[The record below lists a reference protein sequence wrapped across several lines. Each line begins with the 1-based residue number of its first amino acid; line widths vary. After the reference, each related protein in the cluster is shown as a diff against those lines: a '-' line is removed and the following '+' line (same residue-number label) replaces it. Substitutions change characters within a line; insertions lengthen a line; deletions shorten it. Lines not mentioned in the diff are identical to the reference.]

1 MTVILSNFGVGGLV
15 GLTGVAGF
23 LLPIVY
29 TGLLQMSV
37 TQGLA
42 LSFAAFILSGAL
54 GSFNYKKAGNLDV
67 SFGLRL
73 SAGSMAGAVLG
84 VKLNL
89 IIPEEQVK
97 ILLYVVVL
105 LSGISILLRK
115 DGKAA
120 ETEKKAAAGAA
131 GAKEK
136 GFRLEKHLVPTLLL
150 GFVTGLICALS
161 GAGGPILVMPLLVVF
176 GTGVRVAVG
185 IALFNSIF
193 YRDSGLY
200 RLHEPVRCPGAPACV
215 GCRSGKPW
223 RWRVSG
229 EQKRSAHKSGRFK
242 TGDRSIFYID
252 CSLEAVPLGGQLF
265 SCLQPPQPVA
275 VPSCAS
281 LKSRKYHLQKRR
293 QSIRLQTGS

>member
-1 MTVILSNFGVGGLV
+1 
-15 GLTGVAGF
+15 
-23 LLPIVY
+23 
-29 TGLLQMSV
+29 MSV

-73 SAGSMAGAVLG
+73 SAGSMAGVVLG

-161 GAGGPILVMPLLVVF
+161 GGGGPILGMPLLVVF

-193 YRDSGLY
+193 IGI
-200 RLHEPVRCPGAPACV
+200 PACIGYMSQCDVPALLPVLAAALASHGV
-215 GCRSGKPW
+215 GVYLGSKNAVRINQG
-223 RWRVSG
+223 VL
-229 EQKRSAHKSGRFK
+229 KRGIAVF
-242 TGDRSIFYID
+242 SILI
-252 CSLEAVPLGGQLF
+252 AVWKLF
-265 SCLQPPQPVA
+265 L
-275 VPSCAS
+275 
-281 LKSRKYHLQKRR
+281 
-293 QSIRLQTGS
+293 

>member
-105 LSGISILLRK
+105 LSGISKLLRRRK
-115 DGKAA
+115 R
-120 ETEKKAAAGAA
+120 
-131 GAKEK
+131 
-136 GFRLEKHLVPTLLL
+136 RLP
-150 GFVTGLICALS
+150 
-161 GAGGPILVMPLLVVF
+161 GP
-176 GTGVRVAVG
+176 
-185 IALFNSIF
+185 
-193 YRDSGLY
+193 
-200 RLHEPVRCPGAPACV
+200 PGQRRRAFD
-215 GCRSGKPW
+215 W
-223 RWRVSG
+223 
-229 EQKRSAHKSGRFK
+229 
-242 TGDRSIFYID
+242 RSIL
-252 CSLEAVPLGGQLF
+252 S
-265 SCLQPPQPVA
+265 PPCFWGLLRV
-275 VPSCAS
+275 
-281 LKSRKYHLQKRR
+281 
-293 QSIRLQTGS
+293 

>member
-1 MTVILSNFGVGGLV
+1 MSFWLTVILSNFGVGGLV

-29 TGLLQMSV
+29 TGLLQMNV

-42 LSFAAFILSGAL
+42 LSFSAFILSGVL

-67 SFGLRL
+67 PFGLRL
-73 SAGSMAGAVLG
+73 SAGSLAGAVLG

-89 IIPEEQVK
+89 IIPEEKVK

-115 DGKAA
+115 DGKSREGERG
-120 ETEKKAAAGAA
+120 ETSETKKAG
-131 GAKEK
+131 EK
-136 GFRLEKHLVPTLLL
+136 RFLLEEHLVPTLLL

-176 GTGVRVAVG
+176 GTGVRIAVG

-193 YRDSGLY
+193 IGI
-200 RLHEPVRCPGAPACV
+200 PACIGYMSQCDV
-215 GCRSGKPW
+215 LALLPVLAAALASHGMGVYLGSKNA
-223 RWRVSG
+223 VHINQ
-229 EQKRSAHKSGRFK
+229 EILKRGIAVF
-242 TGDRSIFYID
+242 SI
-252 CSLEAVPLGGQLF
+252 L
-265 SCLQPPQPVA
+265 VA
-275 VPSCAS
+275 VWK
-281 LKSRKYHLQKRR
+281 LFL
-293 QSIRLQTGS
+293 

>member
-1 MTVILSNFGVGGLV
+1 
-15 GLTGVAGF
+15 
-23 LLPIVY
+23 
-29 TGLLQMSV
+29 MSV

-54 GSFNYKKAGNLDV
+54 GSFNYKKAGNLGRV
-67 SFGLRL
+67 LW
-73 SAGSMAGAVLG
+73 SALKCRKYGSAVLG

-120 ETEKKAAAGAA
+120 ETEKRRAAA

-150 GFVTGLICALS
+150 GFVTGFDLCFVRS
-161 GAGGPILVMPLLVVF
+161 RRPIIDCDCRSLVVSAR
-176 GTGVRVAVG
+176 VRVAVG

-193 YRDSGLY
+193 IGI
-200 RLHEPVRCPGAPACV
+200 PACIGYMSQCDVPALLPVLAAALASHGV
-215 GCRSGKPW
+215 GVYLGSKNAVRINQG
-223 RWRVSG
+223 VL
-229 EQKRSAHKSGRFK
+229 KRGIAVF
-242 TGDRSIFYID
+242 SILI
-252 CSLEAVPLGGQLF
+252 AVWKLF
-265 SCLQPPQPVA
+265 L
-275 VPSCAS
+275 
-281 LKSRKYHLQKRR
+281 
-293 QSIRLQTGS
+293 

>member
-131 GAKEK
+131 GQRRRA
-136 GFRLEKHLVPTLLL
+136 F
-150 GFVTGLICALS
+150 
-161 GAGGPILVMPLLVVF
+161 
-176 GTGVRVAVG
+176 
-185 IALFNSIF
+185 
-193 YRDSGLY
+193 D
-200 RLHEPVRCPGAPACV
+200 
-215 GCRSGKPW
+215 W
-223 RWRVSG
+223 
-229 EQKRSAHKSGRFK
+229 
-242 TGDRSIFYID
+242 RSIL
-252 CSLEAVPLGGQLF
+252 S
-265 SCLQPPQPVA
+265 PPCFWGLLRV
-275 VPSCAS
+275 
-281 LKSRKYHLQKRR
+281 
-293 QSIRLQTGS
+293 

>member
-185 IALFNSIF
+185 IFI
-193 YRDSGLY
+193 GI
-200 RLHEPVRCPGAPACV
+200 PACIGYMSQCDVPALLPVLAAALASHGV
-215 GCRSGKPW
+215 GVYLGSKNAVRINQG
-223 RWRVSG
+223 VL
-229 EQKRSAHKSGRFK
+229 KRGIAVF
-242 TGDRSIFYID
+242 SILI
-252 CSLEAVPLGGQLF
+252 AVWKLF
-265 SCLQPPQPVA
+265 L
-275 VPSCAS
+275 
-281 LKSRKYHLQKRR
+281 
-293 QSIRLQTGS
+293 

>member
-1 MTVILSNFGVGGLV
+1 M
-15 GLTGVAGF
+15 AGF

-105 LSGISILLRK
+105 LHS
-115 DGKAA
+115 A
-120 ETEKKAAAGAA
+120 
-131 GAKEK
+131 EK
-136 GFRLEKHLVPTLLL
+136 GR
-150 GFVTGLICALS
+150 
-161 GAGGPILVMPLLVVF
+161 
-176 GTGVRVAVG
+176 
-185 IALFNSIF
+185 
-193 YRDSGLY
+193 
-200 RLHEPVRCPGAPACV
+200 
-215 GCRSGKPW
+215 
-223 RWRVSG
+223 
-229 EQKRSAHKSGRFK
+229 KS
-242 TGDRSIFYID
+242 
-252 CSLEAVPLGGQLF
+252 C
-265 SCLQPPQPVA
+265 
-275 VPSCAS
+275 
-281 LKSRKYHLQKRR
+281 
-293 QSIRLQTGS
+293 

>member
-185 IALFNSIF
+185 NCPCFKLHF

-215 GCRSGKPW
+215 GCRSAAMALACIWG
-223 RWRVSG
+223 
-229 EQKRSAHKSGRFK
+229 AK
-242 TGDRSIFYID
+242 T
-252 CSLEAVPLGGQLF
+252 Q
-265 SCLQPPQPVA
+265 
-275 VPSCAS
+275 CA
-281 LKSRKYHLQKRR
+281 
-293 QSIRLQTGS
+293 

>member
-1 MTVILSNFGVGGLV
+1 
-15 GLTGVAGF
+15 
-23 LLPIVY
+23 
-29 TGLLQMSV
+29 MSV

-120 ETEKKAAAGAA
+120 ETA

-193 YRDSGLY
+193 IGI
-200 RLHEPVRCPGAPACV
+200 PACIGYMSQCDVPALLPVLAAALASHGV
-215 GCRSGKPW
+215 GVYLGSKNAVRINQG
-223 RWRVSG
+223 VL
-229 EQKRSAHKSGRFK
+229 KRGIAVF
-242 TGDRSIFYID
+242 SILI
-252 CSLEAVPLGGQLF
+252 AVWKLF
-265 SCLQPPQPVA
+265 L
-275 VPSCAS
+275 
-281 LKSRKYHLQKRR
+281 
-293 QSIRLQTGS
+293 

>member
-120 ETEKKAAAGAA
+120 ETEKKAAAGA
-131 GAKEK
+131 KEK
-136 GFRLEKHLVPTLLL
+136 GFRLEEHLVPTLLL

-193 YRDSGLY
+193 IGI
-200 RLHEPVRCPGAPACV
+200 PACIGYMSQCDVPALLPVLAAALASHSV
-215 GCRSGKPW
+215 GVYLGSKNAVRINQG
-223 RWRVSG
+223 VL
-229 EQKRSAHKSGRFK
+229 KRGIAVF
-242 TGDRSIFYID
+242 SILI
-252 CSLEAVPLGGQLF
+252 AVWKLF
-265 SCLQPPQPVA
+265 L
-275 VPSCAS
+275 
-281 LKSRKYHLQKRR
+281 
-293 QSIRLQTGS
+293 

>member
-97 ILLYVVVL
+97 ILLYVV
-105 LSGISILLRK
+105 GCC
-115 DGKAA
+115 
-120 ETEKKAAAGAA
+120 
-131 GAKEK
+131 
-136 GFRLEKHLVPTLLL
+136 P
-150 GFVTGLICALS
+150 
-161 GAGGPILVMPLLVVF
+161 VF
-176 GTGVRVAVG
+176 P
-185 IALFNSIF
+185 F
-193 YRDSGLY
+193 
-200 RLHEPVRCPGAPACV
+200 C
-215 GCRSGKPW
+215 
-223 RWRVSG
+223 
-229 EQKRSAHKSGRFK
+229 
-242 TGDRSIFYID
+242 
-252 CSLEAVPLGGQLF
+252 
-265 SCLQPPQPVA
+265 
-275 VPSCAS
+275 
-281 LKSRKYHLQKRR
+281 
-293 QSIRLQTGS
+293 